1 MVYKNFD
8 IFFKF
13 KLINHYFLT
22 KFLNSS
28 IKKGKRFKFY
38 NLYFKFYHSFFLNNF
53 YFYQN
58 KKSKT
63 IGYYSKIQKPFF
75 LKFKKNTIRP
85 DSSFS
90 NLFAFYYNQNKFF
103 VKINYLIMNFFKHN
117 TFILSFFVEKHKT
130 FINHKKKFLDKVVFV
145 YVGEKNKNFIFFKF
159 FKVLFLRKNY
169 KKTFLNMI
177 NYNLLEYSNSV
188 YRNIFEK
195 LIYEVNSTR
204 KKTLI

>member
-38 NLYFKFYHSFFLNNF
+38 NLYF
-53 YFYQN
+53 
-58 KKSKT
+58 T

>member
-1 MVYKNFD
+1 
-8 IFFKF
+8 
-13 KLINHYFLT
+13 
-22 KFLNSS
+22 
-28 IKKGKRFKFY
+28 
-38 NLYFKFYHSFFLNNF
+38 
-53 YFYQN
+53 
-58 KKSKT
+58 
-63 IGYYSKIQKPFF
+63 
-75 LKFKKNTIRP
+75 
-85 DSSFS
+85 
-90 NLFAFYYNQNKFF
+90 
-103 VKINYLIMNFFKHN
+103 MNFFKHN